1 MITRFAAAASIA
13 ALLLLSAC
21 AAKPRPTQQAAPV
34 SASPPPDFT
43 LAVTVF
49 APPSTH
55 ARPDIAPNR
64 RPARYLVEADG
75 LLRVALGPGT
85 GDTTYPPAVRP
96 LTTEQLASLYNDL
109 RTTGWLTT
117 ESPARVSSSQTYRP
131 NPGSTAY
138 LVTFTADGRR
148 RTIVAKPNETAP
160 RALVDR
166 LTKLA
171 WIQ

>member
-1 MITRFAAAASIA
+1 MITRFAASASLA

-21 AAKPRPTQQAAPV
+21 AAKPRPSQPTAPV
-34 SASPPPDFT
+34 SASVPSDFT
-43 LAVTVF
+43 LAVTVY
-49 APPSTH
+49 APPANH
-55 ARPDIAPNR
+55 ARPDITPNR

-85 GDTTYPPAVRP
+85 GDTTYPPPVRP
-96 LTTEQLASLYNDL
+96 LSTEQVASLYNDL

-131 NPGSTAY
+131 DPGNTAY
-138 LVTFTADGRR
+138 LFTFTADGRR
-148 RTIVAKPNETAP
+148 RTFVAKPNETAP
-160 RALVDR
+160 RTLVDR